1 MNKAFTKDNGFERN
15 GGKTGIRTNPNA
27 MVEIAPDSTRG
38 AHMPNMDLILQKFLL

>member
-15 GGKTGIRTNPNA
+15 EGKTGDGSST
-27 MVEIAPDSTRG
+27 MVEIASDSTRG